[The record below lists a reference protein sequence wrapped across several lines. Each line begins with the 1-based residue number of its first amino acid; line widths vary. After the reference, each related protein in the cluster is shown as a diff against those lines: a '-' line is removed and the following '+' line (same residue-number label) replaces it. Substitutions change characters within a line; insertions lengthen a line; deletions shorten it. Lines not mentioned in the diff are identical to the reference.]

1 MRATQFSI
9 YGKVHSQPA
18 KVAKCIAYTMES
30 PLGYG
35 QLYNYLYAEDR
46 RQTVT
51 PNTFEDL

>member
-1 MRATQFSI
+1 MRATQFLTH
-9 YGKVHSQPA
+9 GKVHPQPT

-30 PLGYG
+30 LLGYG
-35 QLYNYLYAEDR
+35 QLYNYVYAEDR